1 MMIPQPILPAET
13 DFTDPELN
21 FLDESPR
28 QFFPENQDSNWG
40 WKRKVFS
47 DVMWELYSQFHL
59 LYSEMFPSTA
69 QEFLE
74 DWERM
79 VGLPP
84 NPPNKSVGQRQ
95 QSVLNRLRGGPFTR
109 TQRRLIVESYITAT
123 FGDSL
128 QLLPPGIPMIV
139 AGQKLYNDPGDVTQ
153 LYMIL
158 ETVEQFKYE
167 VRIKT
172 GMAIDQIGL
181 ERDLRWYTPAGI
193 LPIFNYAWDA
203 KFGSDSGF
211 GIDDIGLTAGL
222 SRAFIV
228 NDFGI
233 GREAIGQRGTDSGV
247 GTDFAKQVFTGNDG
261 GTASSEIASIAKVTH
276 DLNEGGVGIESVGN
290 FKSTRVDSA
299 TGTDN
304 GIRHIDTSGIHLQI
318 PGHP

>member
-1 MMIPQPILPAET
+1 MVYPIQPILPEEIN
-13 DFTDPELN
+13 FTDPELN
-21 FLDESPR
+21 FMDESPR
-28 QFFPENQDSNWG
+28 GFFPENQDSNWG

-47 DVMWELYSQFHL
+47 DVMWDVYAQFHL
-59 LYSEMFPSTA
+59 IYSEMFPQTS

-79 VGLPP
+79 VGLPA

-123 FGDSL
+123 FGDAL

-139 AGQKLYNDPGDVTQ
+139 AGQKLYNEPGDVTQ

-172 GMAIDQIGL
+172 GMAIDQVGL

-193 LPIFNYAWDA
+193 FIIFNYAWDA
-203 KFGSDSGF
+203 KFVGDSGV
-211 GIDDIGLTAGL
+211 GTDGLGLTAGV
-222 SRAFIV
+222 SRLFIV
-228 NDFGI
+228 EDIGV
-233 GREAIGQRGTDSGV
+233 GREAIGQKATDSGV
-247 GTDFAKQVFTGNDG
+247 GTDFAKSEFKGSDG
-261 GTASSEIASIAKVTH
+261 GASVEIATIVKVTH
-276 DLNEGGVGIESVGN
+276 ELNEGGVGIESIGFRSVR
-290 FKSTRVDSA
+290 SDS
-299 TGTDN
+299 GTSFEFGRAD
-304 GIRHIDTSGIHLQI
+304 IHHDIHMHQ
-318 PGHP
+318 PAH

>member
-1 MMIPQPILPAET
+1 MAIPQPILPLEI

-21 FLDESPR
+21 FMDESPR
-28 QFFPENQDSNWG
+28 GFFPENQDSNWG

-47 DVMWELYSQFHL
+47 DVMWELYGQFHL

-69 QEFLE
+69 QEYLDE
-74 DWERM
+74 WERM

-95 QSVLNRLRGGPFTR
+95 QAVLNRLRGGPFTR

-123 FGDSL
+123 FGDAL
-128 QLLPPGIPMIV
+128 QLLPPGVPMIV
-139 AGQKLYNDPGDVTQ
+139 AGQKLYNEPGDVKH

-193 LPIFNYAWDA
+193 LPIFNYAWEA
-203 KFGSDSGF
+203 KFVDDSGT
-211 GIDDIGLTAGL
+211 GTDDVGFTAGA
-222 SRAFIV
+222 SRTISVTDVGVGRESLGFRV
-228 NDFGI
+228 TDTGVGTDFGRRESYGNDTGTLSAENATVTKVTHTLNEGGVGVGSI
-233 GREAIGQRGTDSGV
+233 GDFKSIRNDSGV
-247 GTDFAKQVFTGNDG
+247 GTDY
-261 GTASSEIASIAKVTH
+261 
-276 DLNEGGVGIESVGN
+276 
-290 FKSTRVDSA
+290 A
-299 TGTDN
+299 TK
-304 GIRHIDTSGIHLQI
+304 TSHGGIHIHI
-318 PGHP
+318 PTHG